1 MRKMVPIL
9 VMLFFATSAWAQK
22 VSYNFDSQADFSKY
36 KTYRWEQHPNSM
48 DIDDLTKKE
57 LGAALNT
64 ELATKGLT
72 QTTEANADLVL
83 VYQVALRQE
92 KELTTFNTGY
102 GYGPGW
108 GPGWYG
114 AGMGGGTS
122 TTTSSTIT
130 IGSLDVDMYDSGTKQ
145 MVWRGVATKAINAN
159 AKPDKRQKN
168 MQKAAKKLFKNYPP
182 PQK

>member
-9 VMLFFATSAWAQK
+9 VVLFFAASDWAQK

-36 KTYRWEQHPNSM
+36 KTFRWEEHPNSVN
-48 DIDDLTKKE
+48 IDDLTKKE
-57 LGAALNT
+57 LGAALNAQ
-64 ELATKGLT
+64 LATKGLT
-72 QTTEANADLVL
+72 NTTDANADLVL
-83 VYQVALRQE
+83 VYQLALRQE
-92 KELTTFNTGY
+92 KELTTLSSGY

-108 GPGWYG
+108 RGGWYG
-114 AGMGGGTS
+114 GMGSGIS
-122 TTTSSTIT
+122 TTTANTIN
-130 IGSLDVDMYDSGTKQ
+130 IGSLDVDMYDAAAKKL
-145 MVWRGVATKAINAN
+145 VWRGVVSKAINEK